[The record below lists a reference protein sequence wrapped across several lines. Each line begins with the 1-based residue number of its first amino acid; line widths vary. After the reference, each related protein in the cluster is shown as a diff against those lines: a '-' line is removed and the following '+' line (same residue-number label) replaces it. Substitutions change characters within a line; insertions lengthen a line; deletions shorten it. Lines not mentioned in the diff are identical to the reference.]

1 MIKVAVIPEFFVWGG
16 GFDFLRH
23 IINGLLAAAQ
33 KHPIEITVAVKRAL
47 QGSQEYKQFQDYIEH
62 TGLVNNAQC
71 YYESHT
77 NDLAQVLAEHN
88 VDIVLPVNS
97 DLGRDFPIPWV
108 GYIPDFQHKYLYE
121 NFTEHECFARET
133 AFAARLR
140 DTKTLLVNSEAVR
153 QDILKFYPWINK
165 QRVFSL
171 PYSPHPMPEWLA
183 SNDSVRQQYDVGERY
198 YMVCNQFWVHKD
210 HPTAFKAFAI
220 LDDKDVELVCTGSVS
235 DYRRPNYANEINT
248 LLNELNIQHRVKL
261 LGHISKHDQISL
273 MKESLAVIQPTL
285 FEGGPGGGAVYDA
298 VSLGVPVI
306 LSNIRVNQE
315 VSAEQLDF
323 FEAGNPESLH
333 AAMTQ
338 RLHRS
343 DRPSRNELLEKG
355 HKNQLLLGEKLYQ
368 IITQTLNAYQSH

>member
-23 IINGLLAAAQ
+23 IINGLLAGAQ
-33 KHPIEITVAVKRAL
+33 KHPMEITVAVKQSL

-77 NDLAQVLAEHN
+77 KDLARVLAEHK

-140 DTKTLLVNSEAVR
+140 DSKTLLVNSEAVR
-153 QDILKFYPWINK
+153 QDILKFYPWINH

-183 SNDSVRQQYDVGERY
+183 ANDSVRQHYDVGERY

-210 HPTAFKAFAI
+210 HPTAFRAFAA
-220 LDDKDVELVCTGSVS
+220 LDDKDVELVCTGSIS
-235 DYRRPNYANEINT
+235 DYRRPDYANEIT
-248 LLNELNIQHRVKL
+248 ALLDALNIKHRVKL

-306 LSNIRVNQE
+306 LSNIKVNQE
-315 VSAEQLDF
+315 VSAAQLDF
-323 FEAGNPESLH
+323 FDAGNSESLH
-333 AAMTQ
+333 AAMTK
-338 RLHRS
+338 RLHRA

-355 HKNQLLLGEKLYQ
+355 QKNQLLLGEKLYQ
-368 IITQTLNAYQSH
+368 IITQTLNAYQLP